1 MPSFLPEGNVSLP
14 SDDVQRSLLKLV
26 DLGVGTGSGGGTG
39 LSGAGS
45 PEGVTTAS
53 PGTTYL
59 NTADNSFW
67 AKATGSGTNTGWIQ
81 LVA

>member
-14 SDDVQRSLLKLV
+14 SDDEQRSLLKLV
-26 DLGVGTGSGGGTG
+26 DLGGGTGSGGGTG

-45 PEGVTTAS
+45 PEGSVSAS

-59 NTADNSFW
+59 NTSDNSFW
-67 AKATGSGTNTGWIQ
+67 AKSTGSGSTGWIQ